1 MSDIFDDIFTIPQ
14 GVSTLDIVLKMGKVI
29 QLMFLFGSFLAV
41 LYIIINAYG
50 YITAFGDESRVTAA
64 KKGLTYAVIG
74 TVIMI
79 LSFFIVSFIWE
90 RFASQPAPK
99 EITNPDTIVLSSD
112 GTVPSELETGS
123 EDET

>member
-14 GVSTLDIVLKMGKVI
+14 GVSTLDIVFKMGKII

-99 EITNPDTIVLSSD
+99 EITNPDTIVPSSD

-123 EDET
+123 EDGT

>member
-14 GVSTLDIVLKMGKVI
+14 GVSTLDIVFKMGKII

-41 LYIIINAYG
+41 LYIIISAYG

-99 EITNPDTIVLSSD
+99 EITNPDTIVPSSD

-123 EDET
+123 EDGT